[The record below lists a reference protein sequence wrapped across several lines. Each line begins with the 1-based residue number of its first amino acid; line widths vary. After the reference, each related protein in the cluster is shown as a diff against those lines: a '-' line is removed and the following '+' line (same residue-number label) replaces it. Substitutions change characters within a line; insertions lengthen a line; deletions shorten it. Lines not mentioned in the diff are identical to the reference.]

1 MNDPEPRSKN
11 ASTLARMKFENP
23 IEKAQRE
30 QNERKYRFSSIDEA
44 LGVLVRHARTL
55 KGGGTMDKTANYNL
69 PQWVGTDPI
78 RMKPFND
85 AFDGIDKALKANAD
99 AAQALQS
106 GKADAQTVSALA
118 KNLGAAGHNCRV
130 AFGSYVGDG
139 NVGQAAPTTLASP
152 FYPVLVLVQRVISGN
167 NSIANP
173 SVFVRPNDKGTN
185 AADKSTMDSLLYLTW
200 ADDSVSWYSYNTGG
214 AYAQLNT
221 YGTTYLYIIL
231 GYDKATED
239 AE

>member
-1 MNDPEPRSKN
+1 
-11 ASTLARMKFENP
+11 
-23 IEKAQRE
+23 
-30 QNERKYRFSSIDEA
+30 
-44 LGVLVRHARTL
+44 
-55 KGGGTMDKTANYNL
+55 MDKTANYNL

-106 GKADAQTVSALA
+106 GQGRRADRVGARQ
-118 KNLGAAGHNCRV
+118 NLGAAGHNCRV

-139 NVGQAAPTTLASP
+139 NVGQAAPTTIASP
-152 FYPVLVLVQRVISGN
+152 FYPVLVLMQRVISGN

-173 SVFVRPNDKGTN
+173 SVFVRTNDKGTN
-185 AADKSTMDSLLYLTW
+185 AADKSTMDSLLYLTR

-221 YGTTYLYIIL
+221 NGTTYLYIIL

>member
-1 MNDPEPRSKN
+1 
-11 ASTLARMKFENP
+11 MKRTTNYALP
-23 IEKAQRE
+23 TWEKSDFIQM
-30 QNERKYRFSSIDEA
+30 SD
-44 LGVLVRHARTL
+44 
-55 KGGGTMDKTANYNL
+55 
-69 PQWVGTDPI
+69 
-78 RMKPFND
+78 FND
-85 AFDGIDKALKANAD
+85 LTQKTDAALKANAD
-99 AAQALQS
+99 AAG
-106 GKADAQTVSALA
+106 GKADGAATNAALAALA
-118 KNLGAAGHNCRV
+118 KNLGTAGHNCRV

>member
-1 MNDPEPRSKN
+1 M
-11 ASTLARMKFENP
+11 
-23 IEKAQRE
+23 
-30 QNERKYRFSSIDEA
+30 
-44 LGVLVRHARTL
+44 
-55 KGGGTMDKTANYNL
+55 
-69 PQWVGTDPI
+69 
-78 RMKPFND
+78 
-85 AFDGIDKALKANAD
+85 
-99 AAQALQS
+99 
-106 GKADAQTVSALA
+106 
-118 KNLGAAGHNCRV
+118 

-221 YGTTYLYIIL
+221 NGTTYLYIIL

>member
-1 MNDPEPRSKN
+1 MGRDRPDPNEAVQRRVRRHRRGAQGQRRRGAGAAKRQGRR
-11 ASTLARMKFENP
+11 ADRVGAR
-23 IEKAQRE
+23 Q
-30 QNERKYRFSSIDEA
+30 
-44 LGVLVRHARTL
+44 
-55 KGGGTMDKTANYNL
+55 
-69 PQWVGTDPI
+69 
-78 RMKPFND
+78 
-85 AFDGIDKALKANAD
+85 
-99 AAQALQS
+99 
-106 GKADAQTVSALA
+106 
-118 KNLGAAGHNCRV
+118 NLGAAGHNCRV

-185 AADKSTMDSLLYLTW
+185 AADKSTMDSLLYLTR

-221 YGTTYLYIIL
+221 NGTTYLYIIL